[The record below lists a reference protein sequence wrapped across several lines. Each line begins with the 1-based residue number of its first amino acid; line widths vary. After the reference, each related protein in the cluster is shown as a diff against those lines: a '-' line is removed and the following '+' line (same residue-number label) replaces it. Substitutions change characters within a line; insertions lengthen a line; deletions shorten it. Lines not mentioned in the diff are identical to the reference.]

1 MFHYA
6 FLLTI
11 LAGSATLFGIVPI
24 LFRFRDTNKVI
35 ICSLSF
41 ASGVMISAS
50 FFDLIPEAYLYFSS
64 LYNSSIFTFLFLAIF
79 FVMGILI
86 STYINKHLS
95 FKEDNLYKVGIT
107 SMLAIIIHNL
117 PEGILTFLTASIDK
131 RLGFSLFVAIFLH
144 NIPEG
149 ISIAVPI
156 YYSTS
161 SKCKAFFYSFLAAI
175 SEPLGAILAFLFL
188 RHVMNNLLFGIL
200 LSLTAG
206 IMTNISLYELL
217 PESFSYK
224 RKKIS
229 LISFIIGLIFMYIC
243 ISIF

>member
-95 FKEDNLYKVGIT
+95 FKEDNLYKVGI
-107 SMLAIIIHNL
+107 
-117 PEGILTFLTASIDK
+117 
-131 RLGFSLFVAIFLH
+131 
-144 NIPEG
+144 NIG
-149 ISIAVPI
+149 RA
-156 YYSTS
+156 
-161 SKCKAFFYSFLAAI
+161 
-175 SEPLGAILAFLFL
+175 
-188 RHVMNNLLFGIL
+188 HV
-200 LSLTAG
+200 
-206 IMTNISLYELL
+206 
-217 PESFSYK
+217 
-224 RKKIS
+224 
-229 LISFIIGLIFMYIC
+229 
-243 ISIF
+243 